1 MTRGSHSL
9 KPRGSTSR
17 RLAVISAP
25 LVTCAVVGAGIAI
38 SDGAIRSV
46 DVSPGQVSA
55 AASADV
61 SAALGPRTNGLSR
74 DSDRTSAIG
83 AVVSAATVPH
93 ARAKRWTT
101 TAVDLRTAPSEQ
113 AFVHAEVAAR
123 KRVVVTGVHRNGFA
137 QVLANG
143 RAYWVTARFLATKKP
158 VVSAAKKVVGK
169 PCPAHSSVENGL
181 TPSAVTVFRAV
192 CNAFPQIT
200 SYGGYSPHGE
210 HSSGKAIDIMT
221 SDVTLGTQIADF
233 LRAHAS
239 ELDLFDVIWRRH
251 IWTPERAA
259 EGWRLM
265 PTRGSAN
272 ADHMNH
278 VHVSVS

>member
-9 KPRGSTSR
+9 KPRGSATR

-25 LVTCAVVGAGIAI
+25 LVTCAVVGAGVAI
-38 SDGAIRSV
+38 SDGAISTV
-46 DVSPGQVSA
+46 EVAPSYST
-55 AASADV
+55 ADV
-61 SAALGPRTNGLSR
+61 SAALGPRTNGVSR

-83 AVVSAATVPH
+83 AVVSAATVPQ
-93 ARAKRWTT
+93 ARGRRWTT
-101 TAVDLRTAPSEQ
+101 AAVDLRTAPSEH
-113 AFVHAEVAAR
+113 AFVHDEVGAR
-123 KRVVVTGVHRNGFA
+123 KRLRVTGLHRNGFA
-137 QVLANG
+137 QVLVGG
-143 RAYWVTARFLATKKP
+143 RAYWVTAKYLATKKP
-158 VVSAAKKVVGK
+158 VVAAARKIVGK
-169 PCPAHSSVENGL
+169 PCPAYSSTENGL
-181 TPSAVTVFRAV
+181 TPQAVTVFRAV

-221 SDVTLGTQIADF
+221 SDVTLGTQIAEF
-233 LRAHAS
+233 LRAHAA

-251 IWTPERAA
+251 IFTPERAA

-265 PTRGSAN
+265 PSRGSAN

-278 VHVSVS
+278 VHVSVN